1 MSAESEIRKT
11 MIEMQS
17 MFERENNIIKSENIM
32 WAIQLED
39 NRLLIDDISGEVINF
54 EYEYLAQN
62 EIDRER
68 FKDENELPSG
78 AKAVEFPCLT
88 MELK

>member
-1 MSAESEIRKT
+1 MSAESEIRRT
-11 MIEMQS
+11 ILIMQD
-17 MFERENNIIKSENIM
+17 MVERDINKPENIM

-39 NRLLIDDISGEVINF
+39 NRLLIDDISGEVIDF

-68 FKDENELPSG
+68 FKDENELPPG
-78 AKAVEFPCLT
+78 AKPVEFPCLT